1 MKVKTRVLIGYLF
14 ILLGIFMPLL
24 AFTSMSYR
32 EIVANK
38 RYAAFREKEESL
50 TDDLKKYN
58 EDVTKGDA
66 NIIDP
71 FSNEDYKGY
80 YDIKGIDKEE
90 VFAYLIIPKLDMK
103 KPIYLDATYK
113 HLDLGVAQVEG
124 TSLPLGGKSTRSV
137 IAGHRGWWGD
147 LMFYNVEKLEAGD
160 DIFIDGRSGIL
171 KYKVTGADDPDL
183 WEKEYGEV
191 RISKALRRIIDEKI
205 CLDNFTFTSDGQG
218 SFPMFNEKN
227 EYIGLGIGKSSCL
240 LEAVKECV
248 FKEDIALEIALRG
261 LTTNPAKILS
271 LNNKGSIKVGFDADI
286 NLLDEKTL
294 DIDTVLALGKVMIR
308 DKKVEVLGTFENN

>member
-32 EIVANK
+32 EIMANK
-38 RYAAFREKEESL
+38 RYAAFKEKDESL

-160 DIFIDGRSGIL
+160 DIFIDGRSGLL
-171 KYKVTGADDPDL
+171 KYKVTGQEIIDPSD
-183 WEKEYGEV
+183 WEKVLPIEGRDMVTLLTCHPKRPPRPKRLLINAERVVEKKAEPVEKVSEERQVSYLKYAIFGVTLVGWLAFIIVFFKMIGYV
-191 RISKALRRIIDEKI
+191 REGKRR
-205 CLDNFTFTSDGQG
+205 
-218 SFPMFNEKN
+218 
-227 EYIGLGIGKSSCL
+227 
-240 LEAVKECV
+240 
-248 FKEDIALEIALRG
+248 
-261 LTTNPAKILS
+261 
-271 LNNKGSIKVGFDADI
+271 
-286 NLLDEKTL
+286 
-294 DIDTVLALGKVMIR
+294 
-308 DKKVEVLGTFENN
+308 KKR

>member
-38 RYAAFREKEESL
+38 RYAAFREKDESL

-160 DIFIDGRSGIL
+160 DIFIDGRSGLL
-171 KYKVTGADDPDL
+171 KYKVTGQEIIDPSD
-183 WEKEYGEV
+183 WEKILPIEGRDMV
-191 RISKALRRIIDEKI
+191 
-205 CLDNFTFTSDGQG
+205 T
-218 SFPMFNEKN
+218 
-227 EYIGLGIGKSSCL
+227 L
-240 LEAVKECV
+240 LTCHPKRPPRP
-248 FKEDIALEIALRG
+248 KRLL
-261 LTTNPAKILS
+261 
-271 LNNKGSIKVGFDADI
+271 I
-286 NLLDEKTL
+286 NAER
-294 DIDTVLALGKVMIR
+294 V
-308 DKKVEVLGTFENN
+308 VEVAKKDAPVEKVTEERQVSYLKYGIYGVTLVGWLAFILVFFKMMGYVREGKRRNKRH

>member
-24 AFTSMSYR
+24 AFSSMSYR

-38 RYAAFREKEESL
+38 RYAAFREKDEGL

-147 LMFYNVEKLEAGD
+147 LMFYNVENLEAGD
-160 DIFIDGRSGIL
+160 DIFIDGRSGLL
-171 KYKVTGADDPDL
+171 KYKVTGQEIIDPSD
-183 WEKEYGEV
+183 WEKILPIEGRDMVTLLTCHPKRPPRPKRLLINAERV
-191 RISKALRRIIDEKI
+191 VEKKAEPVEK
-205 CLDNFTFTSDGQG
+205 
-218 SFPMFNEKN
+218 
-227 EYIGLGIGKSSCL
+227 
-240 LEAVKECV
+240 VKEERQVSYLKYGIYGVTLVGWLAFILV
-248 FKEDIALEIALRG
+248 FFKMMAYVREGKRR
-261 LTTNPAKILS
+261 
-271 LNNKGSIKVGFDADI
+271 NK
-286 NLLDEKTL
+286 
-294 DIDTVLALGKVMIR
+294 R
-308 DKKVEVLGTFENN
+308 H

>member
-38 RYAAFREKEESL
+38 RYAAFREKDESL
-50 TDDLKKYN
+50 TDDIKKYN
-58 EDVTKGDA
+58 EDVAKSDA

-160 DIFIDGRSGIL
+160 DIFIDGRSGLL
-171 KYKVTGADDPDL
+171 KYKVTGQEIIDPSD
-183 WEKEYGEV
+183 WEKVLPIEGRDMVTLLTCHPKRPPRPKRLLINAERVVEKKAEPVEKVSEERQVSYLKYGIYGVTLVGWLAFIAVFFKMMAYV
-191 RISKALRRIIDEKI
+191 REGKRR
-205 CLDNFTFTSDGQG
+205 
-218 SFPMFNEKN
+218 
-227 EYIGLGIGKSSCL
+227 
-240 LEAVKECV
+240 
-248 FKEDIALEIALRG
+248 
-261 LTTNPAKILS
+261 
-271 LNNKGSIKVGFDADI
+271 NK
-286 NLLDEKTL
+286 
-294 DIDTVLALGKVMIR
+294 R
-308 DKKVEVLGTFENN
+308 H

>member
-1 MKVKTRVLIGYLF
+1 M
-14 ILLGIFMPLL
+14 
-24 AFTSMSYR
+24 
-32 EIVANK
+32 
-38 RYAAFREKEESL
+38 
-50 TDDLKKYN
+50 
-58 EDVTKGDA
+58 TKGDA

-160 DIFIDGRSGIL
+160 DIFIDGRSGLL
-171 KYKVTGADDPDL
+171 KYKVTGQEIIDPSD
-183 WEKEYGEV
+183 WEKVLPIEGRDMV
-191 RISKALRRIIDEKI
+191 
-205 CLDNFTFTSDGQG
+205 T
-218 SFPMFNEKN
+218 
-227 EYIGLGIGKSSCL
+227 L
-240 LEAVKECV
+240 LTCHPKRPPRP
-248 FKEDIALEIALRG
+248 KRLL
-261 LTTNPAKILS
+261 
-271 LNNKGSIKVGFDADI
+271 I
-286 NLLDEKTL
+286 NAER
-294 DIDTVLALGKVMIR
+294 V
-308 DKKVEVLGTFENN
+308 VEVAKKDAPVEKVREERQVSYLKYGIYGVTLVGWLAFMVVFFKMMAYVREGKRRNKRH

>member
-38 RYAAFREKEESL
+38 RYAAFREKDESL

-58 EDVTKGDA
+58 EDVANSDA

-160 DIFIDGRSGIL
+160 DIFIDGRSGLL
-171 KYKVTGADDPDL
+171 KYKVTGQEIIDPSD
-183 WEKEYGEV
+183 WEKVLPIEGRDMVTLLTCHPKRPPRPKRLLINAERVVEKKAEPVEKVSEERQVSYLKYGIYGVTLVGWLAFIITFFKMIEYA
-191 RISKALRRIIDEKI
+191 RQSKRR
-205 CLDNFTFTSDGQG
+205 
-218 SFPMFNEKN
+218 
-227 EYIGLGIGKSSCL
+227 
-240 LEAVKECV
+240 
-248 FKEDIALEIALRG
+248 
-261 LTTNPAKILS
+261 
-271 LNNKGSIKVGFDADI
+271 NK
-286 NLLDEKTL
+286 
-294 DIDTVLALGKVMIR
+294 R
-308 DKKVEVLGTFENN
+308 H

>member
-32 EIVANK
+32 EIVADK

-171 KYKVTGADDPDL
+171 KYKVTGQEIIDPSD
-183 WEKEYGEV
+183 WEKVLPIEGRDMVTLLTCHPKRPPRPKRLLINAERVVEKKAEPVEKVSEERQVSYLKYGIYGVTLVGWLAFIITFFKMIGYV
-191 RISKALRRIIDEKI
+191 REGKRR
-205 CLDNFTFTSDGQG
+205 
-218 SFPMFNEKN
+218 
-227 EYIGLGIGKSSCL
+227 
-240 LEAVKECV
+240 
-248 FKEDIALEIALRG
+248 
-261 LTTNPAKILS
+261 
-271 LNNKGSIKVGFDADI
+271 
-286 NLLDEKTL
+286 
-294 DIDTVLALGKVMIR
+294 
-308 DKKVEVLGTFENN
+308 KKR

>member
-38 RYAAFREKEESL
+38 RYAAFKEKEESL

-160 DIFIDGRSGIL
+160 DIFIDGRSGLL
-171 KYKVTGADDPDL
+171 KYKVTGQEIIDPSE
-183 WEKEYGEV
+183 WEKV
-191 RISKALRRIIDEKI
+191 LPIDGKDMI
-205 CLDNFTFTSDGQG
+205 TLLTCH
-218 SFPMFNEKN
+218 PMRPPRPKR
-227 EYIGLGIGKSSCL
+227 L
-240 LEAVKECV
+240 L
-248 FKEDIALEIALRG
+248 
-261 LTTNPAKILS
+261 
-271 LNNKGSIKVGFDADI
+271 I
-286 NLLDEKTL
+286 NAER
-294 DIDTVLALGKVMIR
+294 V
-308 DKKVEVLGTFENN
+308 VEVAKKDAPVEKVVEERQVSYLKYGIYGVTLVGWLAFILVFFKMMAYVREGKRRKKR

>member
-1 MKVKTRVLIGYLF
+1 MRVRTRVLIGYLF
-14 ILLGIFMPLL
+14 ILMGIFMPLL

-32 EIVANK
+32 EIMADK
-38 RYAAFREKEESL
+38 KYAAFKKKDEGL

-58 EDVTKGDA
+58 EKVTKGDA

-80 YDIKGIDKEE
+80 YDIKGIDKDQ

-160 DIFIDGRSGIL
+160 DIFIDGRSGLL
-171 KYKVTGADDPDL
+171 KYKVTGEEIIDPSD
-183 WEKEYGEV
+183 WEKVLPIE
-191 RISKALRRIIDEKI
+191 
-205 CLDNFTFTSDGQG
+205 
-218 SFPMFNEKN
+218 
-227 EYIGLGIGKSSCL
+227 GKDMITL
-240 LEAVKECV
+240 LTCHPKRPPRP
-248 FKEDIALEIALRG
+248 KRLL
-261 LTTNPAKILS
+261 
-271 LNNKGSIKVGFDADI
+271 I
-286 NLLDEKTL
+286 NAER
-294 DIDTVLALGKVMIR
+294 VAE
-308 DKKVEVLGTFENN
+308 KKVEPVEKVSEERQVSYLKYGIYGVTLIGWLAFIITFFKMIGYARESKRRKANR